1 LYNRLPGGNWKRFG
15 QEQIVCPPLKRKR
28 RSKPIRTVV
37 AVGLALAIALSVAG
51 YTSAGEEAVNP
62 TPQTTCPV
70 GGMAINTEAYADY
83 QGKRV
88 YFCCPGACEK
98 EFMKDPER
106 YIKEMEDQ
114 GITLEKA
121 PEPGQ
126 EGEGA

>member
-1 LYNRLPGGNWKRFG
+1 M
-15 QEQIVCPPLKRKR
+15 
-28 RSKPIRTVV
+28 RTFV
-37 AVGLALAIALSVAG
+37 AVSLALAIVLSSAG
-51 YTSAGEEAVNP
+51 YAPAGEEAVNP

-70 GGMAINTEAYADY
+70 RGMPIDKEAFADY

-88 YFCCPGACEK
+88 YFCCPGPEACQK
-98 EFMKDPER
+98 GFMKDPER